1 MSINFGQNT
10 TGFNSPRSSGVRFK
24 SEVPQ
29 EEVDGYYIGKIQKEA
44 RAAYMTQLKE
54 AAEKAKKNV
63 KTTRQIFL
71 KDWKDII
78 GGGIKTTVQHPVKTL
93 SSIGKALYEWPIRT
107 YSRVTEGLGLREKD
121 EAIEVP
127 HPTEAA
133 LKMIGKE
140 EWIKTPQEPIKIE
153 TAAQRTEDLMNSGY
167 GWKTAVLQ
175 TGLESLL
182 DLAIVGGLTKQF
194 ISKKLSSI
202 ATKQS
207 LPIAT
212 SEAEGILNIS
222 KNASKTA
229 IRKQYIDLAKTA
241 HPDAGGSKAA
251 FTNLNKAYQTLTN
264 ERPVLVR
271 TADILTKER
280 KMWGGSVTPA
290 QRPAVQKMLMGGK
303 TSTKP
308 ATRSGA
314 GVQTMADIQ
323 TGGAKDVSLRSPL
336 PKPEM
341 ITGGMMD
348 IKPVRFKSEMPPVT
362 KAIESLSASRP
373 PISKESFSPTFN
385 KLNYQEVG
393 KGAISIYKQPLS
405 QADYVVYKIF
415 KGEEVPAE
423 LNYLVADFYKQGDL
437 IIEKAGGEGTQIDLT
452 GMFMKSD
459 KNANKADIFTVKFS
473 PEMGNEESL
482 REFIDL
488 DAIAKVK
495 DYNTLQAGA
504 GIRINIT
511 PGDVVRVNEVP
522 IEKPITRGK
531 KKGQV
536 EQLPGFGIVKD
547 VYDNGTMI
555 VQTTKGFIKKQITF
569 EEEPVDMSKLSKLEK
584 SEYNKVMEGKMK
596 GVATTKKITKKKKSV
611 TTEGLPTHTPG
622 GIPIEYRKVSP
633 KRTPKQRTITG
644 NVEEIETPLEQI
656 GLSLGADKEAL
667 LKKTKGEAIS
677 SEQFK
682 SDMLKELKETEKG
695 QTDLMML
702 DSLSGKELKAVEE
715 EALMAINKEIKGE
728 VTDLFKAI
736 KIAGGIKSYRAG
748 FLSEELNQIPLYLR
762 NNKTGLPLDEI
773 RDDLKRY
780 GYAYDTDSDLLDA
793 IVNYQAQRGVANPGA
808 ILEDI
813 LKVKDG
819 FFKILDVEKPYKD
832 VGAPLTGINIKNFI
846 SKRVAGEEKTLQAI
860 QKFKGMG
867 LTRSDYTELAFIAE
881 RPGLFGKLEP
891 AIRKKYSPAY
901 QNIRKFFDGYLTKLQ
916 SRGRLESPWPQSHI
930 KRLEERNL
938 HLMES
943 INKGTNPE
951 RVAKLKK
958 ELENNRALITKY
970 EKGKIQY
977 VHLPVKLWL
986 GDTMEALPS
995 DVADKVISSIP
1006 YGIYGR
1012 ETPTLA
1018 DLVLALEKEG
1028 VMKRADV
1035 DIRDI
1040 MAVYGRYIEN
1050 KFALQDIME
1059 MAKKEGMA
1067 ELTVDAP
1074 PEWVNLPTKIAP
1086 EFKGYS
1092 LHPAFEEYLE
1102 KYMADL
1108 SRSGSGIGRVMASV
1122 KMLQFYNPIFLPM
1135 YDVVQSAMAGALLT
1149 PKMPRSLIKAIKS
1162 LKNKDDEYWI
1172 AYNNG
1177 LFSQPFSNPF
1187 SAYMK
1192 DVSRLKS
1199 KLDSDGS
1206 MMLGLLEKTN
1216 FYKQNPQKV
1225 LSSIYTASWN
1235 IAWTGDKLIR
1245 MMTYNHLRSK
1255 GIGRLESAQTAALF
1269 HGDYAS
1275 VPPMTRR
1282 IMNKV
1287 FFTPTFKVVMAKLYG
1302 TMIKGLWKSY
1312 LSKPGKYIDMIKKG
1326 EIWTKANPLTADKVF
1341 GRGLAI
1347 TVGIIMGKD
1356 LMMTKGFGFRR
1367 DQYCRRYYKKADVD
1381 GQPKELVMTFSSPA
1395 NLPLR
1400 YYYRIKSGLMP
1411 YNTNKIASLAST
1423 FKWDLHPLHQLVI
1436 EIASNQRTDFEP
1448 VYNPNDPAP
1457 KQIGDMFWYSMRRI
1471 IRVSELVMSEPRAG
1485 DKGKITKELAEE
1497 LGTFWTMVLRP
1508 ITFLYMRNTKEQR
1521 VSGQIYSLQQEFS
1534 NNIKK
1539 FGQTANQKD
1548 FQLWLKTYDSR
1559 LNDLYNQL
1567 NE

>member
-1 MSINFGQNT
+1 
-10 TGFNSPRSSGVRFK
+10 
-24 SEVPQ
+24 
-29 EEVDGYYIGKIQKEA
+29 
-44 RAAYMTQLKE
+44 
-54 AAEKAKKNV
+54 
-63 KTTRQIFL
+63 
-71 KDWKDII
+71 
-78 GGGIKTTVQHPVKTL
+78 
-93 SSIGKALYEWPIRT
+93 
-107 YSRVTEGLGLREKD
+107 
-121 EAIEVP
+121 
-127 HPTEAA
+127 
-133 LKMIGKE
+133 
-140 EWIKTPQEPIKIE
+140 
-153 TAAQRTEDLMNSGY
+153 
-167 GWKTAVLQ
+167 
-175 TGLESLL
+175 
-182 DLAIVGGLTKQF
+182 
-194 ISKKLSSI
+194 
-202 ATKQS
+202 
-207 LPIAT
+207 
-212 SEAEGILNIS
+212 
-222 KNASKTA
+222 
-229 IRKQYIDLAKTA
+229 
-241 HPDAGGSKAA
+241 
-251 FTNLNKAYQTLTN
+251 
-264 ERPVLVR
+264 
-271 TADILTKER
+271 
-280 KMWGGSVTPA
+280 
-290 QRPAVQKMLMGGK
+290 
-303 TSTKP
+303 
-308 ATRSGA
+308 
-314 GVQTMADIQ
+314 
-323 TGGAKDVSLRSPL
+323 
-336 PKPEM
+336 
-341 ITGGMMD
+341 
-348 IKPVRFKSEMPPVT
+348 
-362 KAIESLSASRP
+362 
-373 PISKESFSPTFN
+373 
-385 KLNYQEVG
+385 
-393 KGAISIYKQPLS
+393 
-405 QADYVVYKIF
+405 
-415 KGEEVPAE
+415 
-423 LNYLVADFYKQGDL
+423 
-437 IIEKAGGEGTQIDLT
+437 
-452 GMFMKSD
+452 
-459 KNANKADIFTVKFS
+459 
-473 PEMGNEESL
+473 
-482 REFIDL
+482 
-488 DAIAKVK
+488 
-495 DYNTLQAGA
+495 
-504 GIRINIT
+504 
-511 PGDVVRVNEVP
+511 
-522 IEKPITRGK
+522 
-531 KKGQV
+531 
-536 EQLPGFGIVKD
+536 
-547 VYDNGTMI
+547 MI

-584 SEYNKVMEGKMK
+584 SEYNKVMEGKIE
-596 GVATTKKITKKKKSV
+596 GAGTTKKITKKKKPV

-644 NVEEIETPLEQI
+644 DVEKIETPLEQI

-667 LKKTKGEAIS
+667 LKKTKGGAVS

-1508 ITFLYMRNTKEQR
+1508 ITFLYMRNIKEQR

>member
-24 SEVPQ
+24 SEIPQ

-1508 ITFLYMRNTKEQR
+1508 ITFLYMRNIKEQR